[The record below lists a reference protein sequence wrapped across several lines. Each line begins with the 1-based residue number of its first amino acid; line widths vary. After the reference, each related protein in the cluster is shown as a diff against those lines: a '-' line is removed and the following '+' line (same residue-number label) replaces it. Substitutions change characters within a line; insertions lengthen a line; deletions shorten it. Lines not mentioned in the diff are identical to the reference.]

1 MRLSIIALLTLFNIT
16 NANAQATEGRR
27 YWYVSIDSVA
37 AGRVA
42 HTHISV
48 MGRITLRRLEADGDL
63 HIRLAGAHSFI
74 VAECIPSLCGNC
86 KTLDIQGMFA
96 VGKKVKVLGIQRYD
110 AEHKWYEVHPV
121 ESVVEVA
128 P

>member
-1 MRLSIIALLTLFNIT
+1 MKLAIIAILAAIV
-16 NANAQATEGRR
+16 QQPQSEGRR

-48 MGRITLRRLEADGDL
+48 TGKIVLKHWEADGDL
-63 HIRLAGAHSFI
+63 HLRLAGLHSFI
-74 VAECIPSLCGNC
+74 VAECIPTSCGNC
-86 KTLDIQGMFA
+86 KSLEAAGMFNL
-96 VGKKVKVLGIQRYD
+96 GKRVRILGIQRYD

-121 ESVVEVA
+121 ESVIEVT